1 MITPMMP
8 NPPPPRARRPP
19 VPRWSLTCDASS
31 SASSLNSTREC
42 SHECGSYAHG
52 SAVLLD
58 VVHHQAREVLDGDAG
73 DVGVEA
79 VAGAFLVVEVDRD
92 DGRGHRA
99 DGEVAG
105 VDVVDEAAA
114 HGVRLEAHGGVQV
127 GAGEAEVPG
136 VDVPDAAG
144 HLAADGHPAV
154 AGGEVAVLDQDPFAG
169 HVHPAAVG
177 VAAGLDR
184 DAVVA
189 GVEGAAADD

>member
-19 VPRWSLTCDASS
+19 IPRWSLTCDASS

-58 VVHHQAREVLDGDAG
+58 VVQHQARDVLHDRGLVRVLEVDVREPDVTNRIVGIATQVQRPLRLSDREVLDGDAG

-99 DGEVAG
+99 DGEV
-105 VDVVDEAAA
+105 
-114 HGVRLEAHGGVQV
+114 
-127 GAGEAEVPG
+127 
-136 VDVPDAAG
+136 
-144 HLAADGHPAV
+144 
-154 AGGEVAVLDQDPFAG
+154 
-169 HVHPAAVG
+169 
-177 VAAGLDR
+177 
-184 DAVVA
+184 
-189 GVEGAAADD
+189 